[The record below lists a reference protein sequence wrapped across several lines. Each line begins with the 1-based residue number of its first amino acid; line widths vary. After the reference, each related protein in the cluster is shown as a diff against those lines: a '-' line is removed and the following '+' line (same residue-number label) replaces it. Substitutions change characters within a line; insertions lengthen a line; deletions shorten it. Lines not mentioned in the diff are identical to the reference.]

1 MDIDALSVK
10 FAHQLKALREQKNLS
25 QQQLAEAITNK
36 YKGIGVTISAD
47 SIMYYETV
55 EKHHTKFKKNT
66 GMAVKYLWCFAD
78 FFEVS
83 VDYLLG
89 NVPHSTTDE
98 NQRIACEY
106 TGLSEESVKALRFQ
120 SSYSAGTPNIVITL
134 INTLL
139 ENRGSMQRATKDIY
153 RSALLN
159 FHDTRKTQHNTAQSV
174 EELLHGIPEQLS
186 VTDMKKLDN
195 QIKTKALANF
205 RSNKNWTIEVP
216 ADIASKLYEDRAA
229 ARFDKMVREA
239 IGRYTSE
246 LSKLVVQIDD
256 DPCGGE

>member
-1 MDIDALSVK
+1 MPRKQNTTSERYNDP
-10 FAHQLKALREQKNLS
+10 FPRRLRELIEETDTTQQKIADQIGKTRQTVSNYADGSSEPDLKT
-25 QQQLAEAITNK
+25 LVAIAN
-36 YKGIGVTISAD
+36 
-47 SIMYYETV
+47 
-55 EKHHTKFKKNT
+55 HFK
-66 GMAVKYLWCFAD
+66 
-78 FFEVS
+78 VS
-83 VDYLLG
+83 VDYLLD
-89 NVPHSTTDE
+89 NAPARSTNPDV
-98 NQRIACEY
+98 QIAMEY

-205 RSNKNWTIEVP
+205 RSGKNWTIEVP

>member
-1 MDIDALSVK
+1 MGTKKDEVTEFD
-10 FAHQLKALREQKNLS
+10 RNLGMS
-25 QQQLAEAITNK
+25 ISKVRTNK
-36 YKGIGVTISAD
+36 KKETQAAAAAAVGVNLQTYQHWEAGTRKIKA
-47 SIMYYETV
+47 EHLLALA
-55 EKHHTKFKKNT
+55 KH
-66 GMAVKYLWCFAD
+66 
-78 FFEVS
+78 FEVS

-89 NVPHSTTDE
+89 NAPARSTNPDV
-98 NQRIACEY
+98 QVAMEY